1 MIINDSYLN
10 SVKLQGK
17 DFKNLKPNEMEDK
30 MLRKVSNDFESFFSQ
45 QLLDISLQSSSLA
58 GEGSGSDIIKGMYTE
73 ALSKTTGGTLGISD
87 LLYKYLSENNK

>member
-30 MLRKVSNDFESFFSQ
+30 MLRKVSNYFESFFSQ